1 VVAVSPDW
9 LVIIAASF
17 FLGAGAGAID
27 TSFNIFASVRFS
39 PAVINWL
46 HAFYGVGATAGPVLL
61 TWLFTNRRSW
71 ESGYL
76 MVASVQMMLA
86 VLFFSLPDCG
96 AGLLRNTNR
105 LKLYHG
111 ERPSG
116 CRWYGQV
123 FLSSSFIPDLKAVWG
138 NGLCGTAQ
146 KP

>member
-1 VVAVSPDW
+1 
-9 LVIIAASF
+9 AASF

-61 TWLFTNRRSW
+61 TWLFTHRRSW

-86 VLFFSLPDCG
+86 VLFFFTARLWGRPAEKHEQPEAVPWRDTIGLP
-96 AGLLRNTNR
+96 
-105 LKLYHG
+105 
-111 ERPSG
+111 
-116 CRWYGQV
+116 
-123 FLSSSFIPDLKAVWG
+123 
-138 NGLCGTAQ
+138 
-146 KP
+146 